1 MAKHPVFTPTL
12 KSGAYSTVVVH
23 RIRIAETRVRLS
35 LSPQLVWG
43 QVGEAAVRFCPGP
56 QINKNMIKE
65 KLQKSI
71 VYPEVKLKDVLRAF
85 WQGIKFKKWWLF
97 LLLFLA
103 VLGNI
108 IAVIIPLFYKQFFDI
123 LTITGDKSVIAK
135 DLLKIIIYVLILNGF
150 YWIFFRIATIANNTY
165 QTAVIAKL
173 KQQAYDYLMQHSYS
187 FFSNNFTGSLTQRVS
202 RFARAFER
210 LSDRLTWDLLPLIV
224 RAISIIIVILF
235 INKWI
240 ALVLFV
246 WATIFLMFNILFSR
260 WKLKYDIKVA
270 EIDSKVTGYLA
281 DTITNQNTIQLFDSF
296 KDESQGY
303 KKITNEQAKSTIF
316 TWNLDAIV
324 EAGQSFLSFTIE
336 FILFFFAI
344 KYWQEGLIT
353 VGIFVLFQ
361 AYLINLIYQ
370 LWGFTRMVRDLYQ
383 GYADAKEMVEI
394 MLLPHEIKDKPT
406 ASQLLVNKGEI
417 EFKNLTFSFN
427 QTRKV
432 LEDIN
437 LIIKPGEKVALIGP
451 SGAGKTTF
459 VKLLLRLYTPTDGKI
474 IIDGTDI
481 SDVTQGSLRKNIA
494 MVPQDTILFHRTLAE
509 NIGYGDPSATKE
521 DIEKAAKLAHC
532 DDFIKELPYGF
543 ETYVGERGIKLSGG
557 ERQRVAIARAILKNA
572 PILVLDEATSSLDS
586 RSEGLIQDALNTLMA
601 SRTTIVIAHRLS
613 TVKQMDRI
621 IVIDNGKILEQGS
634 HEELLNKEDSL
645 YKKLWTFQ
653 AGGFLTDEDDEEDE
667 EIEEEVED
675 DEEKNRG
682 DAKLANF

>member
-1 MAKHPVFTPTL
+1 
-12 KSGAYSTVVVH
+12 
-23 RIRIAETRVRLS
+23 
-35 LSPQLVWG
+35 
-43 QVGEAAVRFCPGP
+43 
-56 QINKNMIKE
+56 
-65 KLQKSI
+65 
-71 VYPEVKLKDVLRAF
+71 
-85 WQGIKFKKWWLF
+85 
-97 LLLFLA
+97 
-103 VLGNI
+103 
-108 IAVIIPLFYKQFFDI
+108 
-123 LTITGDKSVIAK
+123 
-135 DLLKIIIYVLILNGF
+135 
-150 YWIFFRIATIANNTY
+150 
-165 QTAVIAKL
+165 
-173 KQQAYDYLMQHSYS
+173 
-187 FFSNNFTGSLTQRVS
+187 
-202 RFARAFER
+202 
-210 LSDRLTWDLLPLIV
+210 
-224 RAISIIIVILF
+224 
-235 INKWI
+235 
-240 ALVLFV
+240 
-246 WATIFLMFNILFSR
+246 MFNILFSR

-336 FILFFFAI
+336 FVLFFFAI

-494 MVPQDTILFHRTLAE
+494 MEIRVPQ
-509 NIGYGDPSATKE
+509 K
-521 DIEKAAKLAHC
+521 K
-532 DDFIKELPYGF
+532 
-543 ETYVGERGIKLSGG
+543 
-557 ERQRVAIARAILKNA
+557 ILKK
-572 PILVLDEATSSLDS
+572 PPGLLTVMIL
-586 RSEGLIQDALNTLMA
+586 
-601 SRTTIVIAHRLS
+601 
-613 TVKQMDRI
+613 
-621 IVIDNGKILEQGS
+621 
-634 HEELLNKEDSL
+634 
-645 YKKLWTFQ
+645 
-653 AGGFLTDEDDEEDE
+653 
-667 EIEEEVED
+667 
-675 DEEKNRG
+675 
-682 DAKLANF
+682 